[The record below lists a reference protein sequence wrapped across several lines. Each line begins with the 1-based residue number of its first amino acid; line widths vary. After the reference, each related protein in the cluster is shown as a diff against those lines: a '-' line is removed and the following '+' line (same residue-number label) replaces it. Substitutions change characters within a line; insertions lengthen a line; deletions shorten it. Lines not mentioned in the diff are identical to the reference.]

1 MLKYASLY
9 GGQLTSLEE
18 IKSRSIRG
26 ENWKVESLSDVGDN
40 SIQPAGVHVKKETGF
55 NKILYESN

>member
-18 IKSRSIRG
+18 IKSRSTQRG
-26 ENWKVESLSDVGDN
+26 EFKKQSPWVIVLVGDIVYN
-40 SIQPAGVHVKKETGF
+40 LPGAHVNNETGF
-55 NKILYESN
+55 NKKTL